1 MEKKMEKLKNIIIVE
16 KYYSKVNTKME
27 KDTSEKNIIMKILWY
42 TKEGIQIED
51 IMEKGKSIIMIMEKF
66 YSKVNF

>member
-27 KDTSEKNIIMKILWY
+27 KDTSEKNIIMKIL
-42 TKEGIQIED
+42 
-51 IMEKGKSIIMIMEKF
+51 
-66 YSKVNF
+66 

>member
-42 TKEGIQIED
+42 TKEDIQIED